1 MPGKKSNKT
10 SSDQRKIRF
19 PYRENGEIFAI
30 VIENFGGDRMLV
42 KCEDGVIRVGIIRG
56 KIRKRMWVRLGDLI
70 VVSPWEFETKKK
82 DKREKCMIIWRY
94 TRTQANWLSN
104 RGKLNDN
111 LDPDNV
117 DLF

>member
-1 MPGKKSNKT
+1 MPGKKSNKG

-19 PYRENGEIFAI
+19 PDRRNDEIFAI

-70 VVSPWEFETKKK
+70 LVTPWEFETKKK

-94 TRTQANWLSN
+94 TRTQANWLEN

-117 DLF
+117 EIF